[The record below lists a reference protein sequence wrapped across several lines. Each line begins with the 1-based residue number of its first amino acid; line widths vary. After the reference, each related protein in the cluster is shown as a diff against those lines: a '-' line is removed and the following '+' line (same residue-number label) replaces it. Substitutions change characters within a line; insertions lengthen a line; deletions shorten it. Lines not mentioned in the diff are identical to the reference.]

1 MRGMPRVS
9 PRLKKLKGLFLLL
22 VELFLLFGSDCM
34 CWNHCIMLI
43 TLTLTL
49 NINWNIDSVGAMSS
63 NQCFLG
69 KFDGTWII
77 TWSVHSS
84 CMYVAMN
91 SRLTTLPRPPYH
103 QDLLRHR
110 SDFARWILTKHTKS
124 QNQNDTQWATREL
137 ASNHL
142 ISTLSIVIN
151 FTHGLFGSFNNE

>member
-1 MRGMPRVS
+1 MLLPWPLVDGISRFNARNAS
-9 PRLKKLKGLFLLL
+9 SISASENCRGLFLLL

-77 TWSVHSS
+77 T
-84 CMYVAMN
+84 
-91 SRLTTLPRPPYH
+91 
-103 QDLLRHR
+103 
-110 SDFARWILTKHTKS
+110 
-124 QNQNDTQWATREL
+124 
-137 ASNHL
+137 
-142 ISTLSIVIN
+142 
-151 FTHGLFGSFNNE
+151 